1 MPAQNVVLVLDILR
15 MIFETAA
22 RADRRTALKLVL
34 VSRLVE
40 SWISIVLY
48 ETVYLYRQRTS
59 NKFLRTIETSATKPR
74 AFFSTHVKSMSVL
87 FDIPVDQLVRVT
99 SICDGIENLTTWF
112 LPAPRSGPTPP
123 LSHFLFTLRPK
134 KLAAWHGVLRS
145 PDPYFGAPFFSNI
158 THLTVVNIWEE
169 WTAWP
174 AFSLPALT
182 HLSLDFTFGS
192 RTLAEEELVLIS
204 EAVEAILLACVRVH
218 VCGLRVDQ
226 PVASPSIISMLDRF
240 RSEPRV
246 LFFRHQDEPFQ
257 IREAHSDAEAAIWRA
272 LERAVGGP
280 SGSVSSVLTI
290 TRV

>member
-1 MPAQNVVLVLDILR
+1 MPARNVVLVLDILR

-48 ETVYLYRQRTS
+48 ETVSLYRQRTS
-59 NKFLRTIETSATKPR
+59 NKFLRTIETSATKSR

-87 FDIPVDQLVRVT
+87 FDMPVDQLVRVT

-204 EAVEAILLACVRVH
+204 EAVETILLACVRVH
-218 VCGLRVDQ
+218 VCALRVDQ